1 MNTKISGL
9 RWWIIGLIALATIIN
24 YIDRWTLAVMWP
36 AISKDLKLDKD
47 DYALILNT
55 FMVAYA
61 VGQLVSG
68 RLFDAVG
75 TRMGYV
81 LSIIVWSLSSF
92 MHSFAR
98 GALSFSIL
106 RSILGVGQAGN
117 WPGAVKSNAEWFPV
131 RERAAAQGIFNA
143 GASLGAIVAP
153 PLIGYLFF
161 AFGWKST
168 FMIVGVFG
176 FLWLIPWLIINKK
189 HPSRHPWLTDK
200 ERQYIVSGQ
209 NSRDSK
215 DEPGLGLIQILKHR
229 ESWAVLLGRFFTEPV
244 WFFFMGWLP
253 IYLFEVYKFDVK
265 QIGMFAWMPYVGAAA
280 GSLAGG
286 WFSGWLIGKG
296 KSVSYARKA
305 AISVGGLLMFTGLAA
320 VVSFADTPA
329 RLVPVLATVLFG
341 FQFSISNIQTIPSD
355 LFSGRSVGTLAGAG
369 GMIGLSSVIMINF
382 LVPVITEISYTPVF
396 ILIGLFV
403 PLGALSVHL
412 CAPKIKHLQESE

>member
-98 GALSFSIL
+98 GTLSFSIL

-131 RERAAAQGIFNA
+131 RERA
-143 GASLGAIVAP
+143 
-153 PLIGYLFF
+153 
-161 AFGWKST
+161 
-168 FMIVGVFG
+168 
-176 FLWLIPWLIINKK
+176 
-189 HPSRHPWLTDK
+189 
-200 ERQYIVSGQ
+200 
-209 NSRDSK
+209 
-215 DEPGLGLIQILKHR
+215 
-229 ESWAVLLGRFFTEPV
+229 
-244 WFFFMGWLP
+244 
-253 IYLFEVYKFDVK
+253 
-265 QIGMFAWMPYVGAAA
+265 
-280 GSLAGG
+280 
-286 WFSGWLIGKG
+286 
-296 KSVSYARKA
+296 
-305 AISVGGLLMFTGLAA
+305 
-320 VVSFADTPA
+320 
-329 RLVPVLATVLFG
+329 
-341 FQFSISNIQTIPSD
+341 
-355 LFSGRSVGTLAGAG
+355 
-369 GMIGLSSVIMINF
+369 
-382 LVPVITEISYTPVF
+382 
-396 ILIGLFV
+396 
-403 PLGALSVHL
+403 
-412 CAPKIKHLQESE
+412 